1 MKFGRRD
8 FLMAGSGAAG
18 AGFLPAA
25 QALAAPAG
33 VARSVT
39 EFGVEPNTDADQTAA
54 LQKAIDAISGAGEAV
69 HFPGGTYRLSQVQL
83 PPSCALT
90 GVSGQTQ
97 LVAQSDDPVCQLADA
112 RSLYLSGLTFEGSAI
127 SGTADQAVITG
138 ITVRN
143 APGYG
148 VVLSGIKS
156 ASVSQCMFHDCKQS
170 AVDITT
176 GRSVDYGAI
185 LTGNHVTLSQ
195 NGIVLKGSGNV
206 SGNFVAA
213 TSRYGLQIG
222 GDWAGGSISAVNNTI
237 IDCGIGIGVAANL
250 ETILVSL
257 NLINRMRLS
266 VASAIRAFDGKKLI
280 GPDLALESAE
290 AYLNLNVVGN
300 VAR

>member
-1 MKFGRRD
+1 
-8 FLMAGSGAAG
+8 MAGGGAAG

-25 QALAAPAG
+25 QAFAAPAG

-39 EFGVEPNTDADQTAA
+39 EFGVEPNKDADQTAA
-54 LQKAIDAISGAGEAV
+54 LQKAIDAIVGQGEAV
-69 HFPGGTYRLSQVQL
+69 HLPGGIYRLGQVQL
-83 PPSCALT
+83 PQSCAMN
-90 GVSGQTQ
+90 GVSGQTK
-97 LVAQSDDPVCQLADA
+97 LVAQTDEPICQLTDA
-112 RSLYLSGLTFEGSAI
+112 RSVYLSGLTFQGSAL
-127 SGTADQAVITG
+127 SGTAEQAVVTG
-138 ITVRN
+138 IAIRK
-143 APGYG
+143 APGSG
-148 VVLSGIKS
+148 IVLSGIKS
-156 ASVSQCMFHDCKQS
+156 ASVSQCVFDDCKQS

-185 LTGNHVTLSQ
+185 LTGNHVTLGQ

-237 IDCGIGIGVAANL
+237 IDCGVGIGVAANL

-266 VASAIRAFDGKKLI
+266 VASAIRAFDGNKLI

-290 AYLNLNVVGN
+290 AYLNLTVIGN